1 MANDFKNGIKV
12 DVGTTAVDVY
22 TVPATKA
29 SILIEVDVANK
40 HTSAITAG
48 VKIYDSATGGSPATA
63 VGYLVKDAPIP
74 VGGSLQAIAGQKIVL
89 EPEDK
94 LKVQTSVNGSA
105 DVVCSILEDVNT
117 P

>member
-1 MANDFKNGIKV
+1 MANDFKNAIKAG
-12 DVGTTAVDVY
+12 VGTTAVEVY
-22 TVPATKA
+22 APPTSKS
-29 SILIEVDVANK
+29 SILIECDIANK
-40 HTSAITAG
+40 HTSAITAS
-48 VKIYDSATGGSPATA
+48 VTVTDVSTSPDT

>member
-1 MANDFKNGIKV
+1 MANDFKNAIKAG
-12 DVGTTAVDVY
+12 VGTTAVAVY
-22 TVPATKA
+22 TAPANKA
-29 SILIEVDVANK
+29 SILIECDVANK
-40 HTSAITAG
+40 HTAAITAS
-48 VKIYDSATGGSPATA
+48 VTVTDTSENPDV

-74 VGGSLQAIAGQKIVL
+74 VGGALQAIAGQKIVI
-89 EPEDK
+89 EAQDI